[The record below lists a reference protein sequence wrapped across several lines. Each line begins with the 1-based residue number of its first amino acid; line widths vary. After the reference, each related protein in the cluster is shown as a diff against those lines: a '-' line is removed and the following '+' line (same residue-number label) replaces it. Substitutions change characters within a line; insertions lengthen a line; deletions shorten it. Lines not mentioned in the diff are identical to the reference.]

1 MEENMENIHS
11 IVLDISNEKI
21 SDERLKRL
29 QEISKNDI
37 DVFVINYSLKDEN
50 GNIVNLSKE
59 ELDKLN
65 INGMIMDE
73 QTEVTDSNGKKYTID
88 TTYYSFDENGS
99 LVEAKKEDFSSKF
112 KKHNTVL
119 DTARES
125 LFDIASG
132 ELISS
137 DFDFVHESMNELVAK
152 LNIGERLKYIKEGN
166 EAGIIG
172 SIYDVNDYYKG
183 INSELFSKLFGDA
196 SAISTIANAYNGID
210 VYGAGVASGLSSGG
224 WYSNDGG
231 YDGGGSFSPSQHAG
245 GTTIDASELSSKT
258 KAVIDSIKSE
268 ATSGKYDKL
277 TNFLG
282 TNLEAG
288 KIGTIS
294 VGSLDSAIKS
304 VIPSLN
310 EDAASAKSALSDL
323 NSFVGQIGASEKLS
337 GPSWDKVKADLATY
351 QSLLGVSIESSEFL
365 SSVIQTAQ
373 QMIADFLAPDT
384 SLDDSVLPSLE
395 TKLTEVNTQ
404 IEQLTT
410 QVANMKASQHEVCDY
425 DENNEPY
432 NCHDEPSDEDIAAV
446 EATLADYES
455 QKVELEAEIQR
466 IHDFAVVV
474 NNAQAM
480 INDAVAQVKNAFENP
495 VNKTNG
501 NETFGSDFKLD
512 LSKYGIDPES
522 SGRFLAAYEEAK
534 TARTEAQKPI
544 EITDDRSKTINP
556 LLSNVPGDTKVGKY
570 TADEIRAMSDQEIKN
585 LSKEEFIELV
595 GSAAQIVYKERGG
608 VLPSITIAQAL
619 YETGD
624 GEHFPDG
631 SSNLYGLIGY
641 PSDHKQG
648 TGGLRI
654 FDDVLEATLYHATY
668 FEHYEQKCYQRFMQE
683 CRNNNP
689 LGAANYIAAYDL
701 GHETYITAVK
711 DKIERYD
718 LTRFDPAN

>member
-1 MEENMENIHS
+1 MKENEDIHS
-11 IVLDISNEKI
+11 IVLDISNEEI
-21 SDERLKRL
+21 PEERLDRL
-29 QEISKNDI
+29 KEVSKNDV
-37 DVFVINYSLKDEN
+37 DVFVISYDIKDEN
-50 GNIVNLSKE
+50 GNVVSLSKE
-59 ELDKLN
+59 EIDKLN

-73 QTEVTDSNGKKYTID
+73 KTEITDANGNKYVID
-88 TTYYSFDENGS
+88 ATYYTFDENGNLIKS
-99 LVEAKKEDFSSKF
+99 KKEAFSKKF

-119 DTARES
+119 DAGRES

-137 DFDFVHESMNELVAK
+137 NFDFVHDSMNDLIGK

-166 EAGIIG
+166 EAGLIG

-196 SAISTIANAYNGID
+196 NAIATIADAYNGID
-210 VYGAGVASGLSSGG
+210 VKGADVASGLSSGG
-224 WYSNDGG
+224 WYSDDSG
-231 YDGGGSFSPSQHAG
+231 YSGGGSYSPSQHPG
-245 GTTIDASELSSKT
+245 GTTIDTAELSAQT
-258 KAVIDSIKSE
+258 KSVIDSIKSE

-277 TNFLG
+277 TTFLG

-288 KIGTIS
+288 KIGTVSI
-294 VGSLDSAIKS
+294 GSLDSAVKS
-304 VIPSLN
+304 VIPSLS

-323 NSFVGQIGASEKLS
+323 NAFVGQIGASEQLS

-351 QSLLGVSIESSEFL
+351 QSLLGVSIEASEFL

-373 QMIADFLAPDT
+373 QMISDFLSPDT
-384 SLDDSVLPSLE
+384 SLDDSVLPELE
-395 TKLTEVNTQ
+395 SKLTEVNTQ
-404 IEQLTT
+404 IQQLTQ

-432 NCHDEPSDEDIAAV
+432 NCHEEPSDADIAAV

-455 QKVELEAEIQR
+455 QREELETEIQR
-466 IHDFAVVV
+466 IHDFAALV
-474 NNAQAM
+474 NKAQAM
-480 INDAVAQVKNAFENP
+480 INDAVSQVKNAFENP
-495 VNKTNG
+495 VKGTDG
-501 NETFGSDFKLD
+501 NETFSSNFNLD

-522 SGRFLAAYEEAK
+522 SGRYLAAYNEAK
-534 TARTEAQKPI
+534 AGRKEAEKPI
-544 EITDDRSKTINP
+544 EITEDRSKTINP
-556 LLSNVPGDTKVGKY
+556 LLSDVPGDTKVGKY

-585 LSKEEFIELV
+585 LSRDEFIELV

-624 GEHFPDG
+624 GESFPDG

-648 TGGLRI
+648 TGGLRY
-654 FDDVLEATLYHATY
+654 FDDILESTLYHATY
-668 FEHYEQKCYQRFMQE
+668 FEHYENKCYQRFMQA
-683 CRNNNP
+683 CRDNDP
-689 LGAANYIAAYDL
+689 LKAADYISAYDL
-701 GHETYITAVK
+701 GHDSYITAVK
-711 DKIERYD
+711 DKINRYD
-718 LTRFDPAN
+718 LTRFDPAQ